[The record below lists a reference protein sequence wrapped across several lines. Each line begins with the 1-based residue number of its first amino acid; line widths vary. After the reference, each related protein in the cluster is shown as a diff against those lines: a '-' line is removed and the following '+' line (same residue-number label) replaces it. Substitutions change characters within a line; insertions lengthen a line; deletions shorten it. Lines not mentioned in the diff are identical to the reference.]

1 MSEAGFAFTLWV
13 CLCVMEI
20 IMLATKIQ
28 LLYELLI
35 HIHILGVKKDPV
47 LKKEAPSQRLCFV
60 CEQSFKIKVTWV
72 IFKGR
77 IYKYDIRSLGCITTT
92 TRTCQAVISSTYTV
106 QFIPPGKKWI
116 RVTIELL
123 PGNTNSLWPLEA
135 LHIIW
140 LLFIKA
146 WLWKQLYITWCHGI
160 VYKTRCSRDLFHTV
174 SPVVCLFA
182 WK

>member
-28 LLYELLI
+28 LYELLI

-146 WLWKQLYITWCHGI
+146 DVMELCIKHAALGI
-160 VYKTRCSRDLFHTV
+160 YSIQCLQ
-174 SPVVCLFA
+174 LFA
-182 WK
+182 CLHESNMKNG